1 MLLRYSF
8 NHSDLAARLEQA
20 VKLVLEKGWRTPD
33 IYIEGDIKVGTTQ
46 MGDAVAK
53 AFRGLAN

>member
-1 MLLRYSF
+1 
-8 NHSDLAARLEQA
+8 LEQA